1 MRIQDLSPICLLSNG
16 FGKIRI
22 KKDDF
27 YYLFLCRKNLL
38 MVYPDKFENKIG
50 FDRIRELLAS
60 YCLSPLGQ
68 QMTESMKPLYERA
81 SIVHQLALT
90 SEFQQILMFGEQ
102 FPSDNFHDPMEM
114 LSKLRVE
121 GTFPELEEVVALR
134 RSQDTI
140 RRIIS
145 FFKNRKDDRYPELRA
160 LCSQVVYYPFVN
172 EAIDRIIDKEGIVRD
187 SASPR
192 LKEIR
197 SDLVSKSSSAV
208 KRLHAVLRQAQADGI
223 VDRDVSV
230 AVRNGRG
237 VIPVNASNKRGIK
250 GFVHDESATGKTVF
264 IEPAE
269 VVELNNEITELEHEE
284 RREIVRIL
292 IALAD
297 NIRPYIDDLAGNY
310 DFMGEI
316 DFIRA
321 KALFGRRLESIMPA
335 VADEP
340 HIRWVNARHPLLMI
354 AFAKTKGREV
364 VPLNIYLD
372 SKERILVISGPN
384 AGGKSVCLK
393 TVALIQYMLQC
404 GMTIP
409 VAEGTETGI
418 FADYFIDIGDEQ
430 SLENDLSTYS
440 SHLINMKNMLK
451 LAGSRSLVLI
461 DEFGTGTEPVIGGA
475 IAEAILA
482 ELNKRGIFG
491 VITTHY
497 TNLKHFATSQEGII
511 NGAMAFDNHL
521 MQPLFRL
528 DQGKPGSSFAFEIAK
543 KIGLPGEILADA
555 SARAGV
561 GNVDFDRNLKDI
573 ARDKRYWEKKRETVR
588 QHEKRLEELIAM
600 YESQMGEIKTKQK
613 DIISQAKS
621 KAEEMLRDSN
631 KVIENTIRSIKE
643 SQADK
648 ERTRQVRE
656 ELGSFR
662 ELVELTREQN
672 EVPVSKVPPLK
683 DSQAS
688 IVKRITRKPDKPVQ
702 KPAKEKLSV
711 GDFVRITGT
720 ESIGEI
726 KEIRGNKFRVISNSA
741 TLSLSA
747 DKIEPVSQKEYMT
760 LSAKQQQTP
769 HIDWEMTKKRN
780 QFHPEIDVR
789 GMRTEEALQTVQ
801 EFIDMAIMIQYRHL
815 RILHGKGNGI
825 LRQMIRQYLESTG
838 AVKEARDERVELGGA
853 GITVIEMDF

>member
-1 MRIQDLSPICLLSNG
+1 
-16 FGKIRI
+16 
-22 KKDDF
+22 
-27 YYLFLCRKNLL
+27 
-38 MVYPDKFENKIG
+38 MVYPEKFEIKIG
-50 FDRIRELLAS
+50 FDRIRELLAAD
-60 YCLSPLGQ
+60 CLSPLGQ
-68 QMTESMKPLYERA
+68 QMTMLMKPSAGRDV
-81 SIVHQLALT
+81 IVHQMALT
-90 SEFQQILMFGEQ
+90 AEFQQILMFGEQ
-102 FPSDNFHDPMEM
+102 FPSDYFYDPMEM
-114 LSKLRVE
+114 LDKLRIE
-121 GTFPELEEVVALR
+121 GTFPELDEVLALR
-134 RSQDTI
+134 RSQETI
-140 RRIIS
+140 RRIIN
-145 FFKNRKDDRYPELRA
+145 FFKNRKDDRYPELREM
-160 LCSQVVYYPFVN
+160 CSMVVYYPFVS
-172 EAIDRIIDKEGIVRD
+172 EAIDHIIDKEGVVRD

-192 LKEIR
+192 LREIR
-197 SDLVSKSSSAV
+197 SDLASKSASAV

-223 VDRDVSV
+223 VDRDISV

-237 VIPVNASNKRGIK
+237 VIPVNASSKRSIK

-297 NIRPYIDDLAGNY
+297 SIRPYIDDLAGNY
-310 DFMGEI
+310 GFMGEI

-321 KALFGRRLESIMPA
+321 KALFGSRLESIMPA
-335 VADEP
+335 MADEP

-354 AFAKTKGREV
+354 SFAKTRGREV

-372 SKERILVISGPN
+372 NRDRILVISGPN

-393 TVALIQYMLQC
+393 TVALIQYMMQC
-404 GMTIP
+404 GMTVP
-409 VAEGTETGI
+409 VSEGTEAGI
-418 FADYFIDIGDEQ
+418 FSDFFIDIGDEQ

-451 LAGSRSLVLI
+451 MAGPKSLVLI
-461 DEFGTGTEPVIGGA
+461 DEFGTGTEPMIGGA

-482 ELNKRGIFG
+482 ELNKRGVYG

-528 DQGKPGSSFAFEIAK
+528 DQGKPGSSFAFEIAR
-543 KIGLPGEILADA
+543 KIGLPAEILADA
-555 SARAGV
+555 SARAGE

-573 ARDKRYWEKKRETVR
+573 ARDKRYWEKKRESAR

-600 YESQMGEIKTKQK
+600 YESQMGEIKSKQK
-613 DIISQAKS
+613 EIIAQAKN

-631 KVIENTIRSIKE
+631 RVIENTIRSIKE
-643 SQADK
+643 SQAEK
-648 ERTRQVRE
+648 EKTRQVRE
-656 ELGSFR
+656 ELDTFR
-662 ELVELTREQN
+662 ELVETTEDQN
-672 EVPVSKVPPLK
+672 NIAVTKTPQLR

-688 IVKRITRKPDKPVQ
+688 IVKRIRKSPEKQVQ
-702 KPAKEKLSV
+702 KPSKENLTV
-711 GDFVRITGT
+711 GHYVRISGT
-720 ESIGEI
+720 ESVGEI
-726 KEIRGNKFRVISNSA
+726 KEIRGKKYIVESNSA
-741 TLSLSA
+741 TLTLTA
-747 DKIEPVSQKEYMT
+747 DKLEPVSNKEFKT
-760 LSAKQQQTP
+760 LAAKQTP
-769 HIDWEMTKKRN
+769 VKKLDWEMTKKRT

-789 GMRTEEALQTVQ
+789 GMRTEEALQVVQ
-801 EFIDMAIMIQYRHL
+801 DFIDTAIMIQYRHL

-838 AVKEARDERVELGGA
+838 AVKDARDERVENGGA
-853 GITVIEMDF
+853 GITVIEMDY